1 MEEIEF
7 LLDSAKESMDRA
19 IKHTE
24 VELSKLRAGKAHPD
38 MLKGVMVEYYGA
50 PTPLSQVASVTT
62 PDARTFAI
70 KPWEKQI
77 IVDIERAIINAN
89 LGFAPQNDG
98 ETIRIHIPALTEER
112 RKELAKQAQA
122 KGETGKVGIRSAR
135 KDTNNE
141 LKKLQKEG
149 TASEDAVKDAE
160 DSVQKLTDSYSKK
173 IDDLLKTKEAEIM
186 SI

>member
-1 MEEIEF
+1 MDEISF
-7 LLDSAKESMDRA
+7 LLEAAKESMDKA

-24 VELSKLRAGKAHPD
+24 TELGKLRAGKAHPS
-38 MLKGVMVEYYGA
+38 MLSGVMVEYYGA

-70 KPWEKQI
+70 KPWERQI
-77 IVDIERAIINAN
+77 INDIERAIINGN

-98 ETIRIHIPALTEER
+98 EVIRIHIPPLTEER
-112 RKELAKQAQA
+112 RKELVKLSR
-122 KGETGKVGIRSAR
+122 GEGENGKVGIRSAR
-135 KDTNNE
+135 KDMNND

-149 TASEDAVKDAE
+149 TASEDAVKNAE
-160 DSVQKLTDSYSKK
+160 DEVQKMTDSYTKK
-173 IDDLLKTKEAEIM
+173 IEDLLKTKESEIM

>member
-1 MEEIEF
+1 MDEISF
-7 LLDSAKESMDRA
+7 LLEAAKESMDRA

-24 VELSKLRAGKAHPD
+24 NELGKLRAGKAHPS
-38 MLKGVMVEYYGA
+38 MLNGVMVEYYGA
-50 PTPLSQVASVTT
+50 PTPLTQVASVTT

-77 IVDIERAIINAN
+77 ISDIERAIINGN

-98 ETIRIHIPALTEER
+98 EVIRIHIPPLTEDR
-112 RKELAKQAQA
+112 RKELVKLSRAE
-122 KGETGKVGIRSAR
+122 GENGKVGIRSAR
-135 KDTNNE
+135 KDMNNE

-149 TASEDAVKDAE
+149 DASEDEVKNAE
-160 DSVQKLTDSYSKK
+160 DEVQKMTDSYSKK
-173 IDDLLKTKEAEIM
+173 VEDLLKAKEAEIM